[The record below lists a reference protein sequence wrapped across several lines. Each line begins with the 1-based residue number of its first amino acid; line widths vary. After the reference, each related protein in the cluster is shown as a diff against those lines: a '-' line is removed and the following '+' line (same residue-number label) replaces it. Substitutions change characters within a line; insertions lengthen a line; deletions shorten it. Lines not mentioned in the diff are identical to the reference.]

1 MDGLVGFFQNMV
13 HSFSDAIFLSLIKE
27 DRFQYLIQG
36 LGMSLKLTLIAAVVG
51 VILGLLLAV
60 AKLQDVDN
68 LTGNWFV
75 VGLRR

>member
-1 MDGLVGFFQNMV
+1 MV

-51 VILGLLLAV
+51 VIPVSYTHLKKAGTAP
-60 AKLQDVDN
+60 
-68 LTGNWFV
+68 
-75 VGLRR
+75 RREPEAG